1 MNFLEQLIAE
11 WYAYQDYLVLT
22 NINVGKRL
30 KGGYEGEI
38 DIIAFDPKKKTLVHL
53 ETSSDA
59 DSWKERQEKFQKKFE
74 TASKHYSSIFSVKFE
89 KVRKIAVVS
98 LSKPKKTID
107 FGNNIA
113 LVSIPEM
120 MTEITE
126 GMRKFDPRKAAV
138 PEKYPLLRA
147 IQFAIW
153 LGSN

>member
-22 NINVGKRL
+22 NINFGKRL

-74 TASKHYSSIFSVKFE
+74 TASKHYSSIFNIKFE
-89 KVRKIAVVS
+89 KVRKIAVVN
-98 LSKPKKTID
+98 LSKPKKTHR
-107 FGNNIA
+107 
-113 LVSIPEM
+113 LW
-120 MTEITE
+120 
-126 GMRKFDPRKAAV
+126 
-138 PEKYPLLRA
+138 
-147 IQFAIW
+147 Q
-153 LGSN
+153 